1 MGRERSWHP
10 MADLPGFLQRW
21 NFIERAKLERELW
34 DAFEQGQDL
43 DALLSD
49 CQQAVAAGAKDRA
62 FQLEVWQT
70 SLERIRKIEGIMRGK
85 QAPPAPT
92 ED

>member
-1 MGRERSWHP
+1 
-10 MADLPGFLQRW
+10 MADLPGFMQRW

-43 DALLSD
+43 NSLVND
-49 CQQAVAAGAKDRA
+49 CRQAVAAGAKERA

-70 SLERIRKIEGIMRGK
+70 TLERIRKIQGIMQGK
-85 QAPPAPT
+85 QAPPASP